1 MSTSLY
7 QLSVPTF
14 IKFLGNLSYILDK
27 AAAFAAEK
35 KIEQSVLLETRLYPN
50 MFTFGRQLQRV
61 ADHAT
66 SYSARLAGL
75 PPPKFDLPLTT
86 LVEYQALIKASI
98 DFLSSLEASQ
108 IDGQEAREI
117 SIPRGTEVR
126 VVQGLP
132 HLLNNI
138 LPNFYF
144 HLTTAYAI
152 LRHLGV
158 DVGKQDFLGRS

>member
-14 IKFLGNLSYILDK
+14 IRFLGNLSLILDK

-35 KIEQSVLLETRLYPN
+35 KIEQSVLLDTRLYPN

-75 PPPKFDLPLTT
+75 PPPVFDLPLAT
-86 LVEYQALIKASI
+86 LADYQALIQASI
-98 DFLSSLEASQ
+98 QFLQGLPSAH
-108 IDGQEAREI
+108 IDGQEDREI
-117 SIPRGTEVR
+117 SIPRGSEVR
-126 VVQGLP
+126 VVKGLP

-152 LRHLGV
+152 LRHIGV
-158 DVGKQDFLGRS
+158 DVGKQDYIGRS

>member
-1 MSTSLY
+1 MSTPLY

-14 IKFLGNLSYILDK
+14 IKFLGNLSHILDK
-27 AAAFAAEK
+27 AAAFAADK

-61 ADHAT
+61 TDHAT

-75 PPPKFDLPLTT
+75 TPPKFDLPLNT

-126 VVQGLP
+126 VVEGLP

-152 LRHLGV
+152 LRHIGV
-158 DVGKQDFLGRS
+158 DVGKQDFLGKS

>member
-1 MSTSLY
+1 MSISLY
-7 QLSVPTF
+7 QVSVPVF
-14 IKFLGNLSYILDK
+14 IKFLGNLSHILDK
-27 AAAFAAEK
+27 AATFASEK

-61 ADHAT
+61 TDHAT

-75 PPPKFDLPLTT
+75 PPPAFDISLTSIAD
-86 LVEYQALIKASI
+86 YQALIKASI
-98 DFLSSLEASQ
+98 DFLSGIEAGQ
-108 IDGQEAREI
+108 IDGQESREI

-126 VVQGLP
+126 IVQGQQ

-144 HLTTAYAI
+144 HLTAAYAI
-152 LRHLGV
+152 LRNIGV
-158 DVGKQDFLGRS
+158 EVGKQDFLGKS